1 MSFVKKYTDIQFLVL
16 CGHTHTG
23 VTIKL
28 ADNLIIKSGHAE
40 YYKPA
45 IQEIIFVRAEK

>member
-1 MSFVKKYTDIQFLVL
+1 MSAGLPK
-16 CGHTHTG
+16 GH
-23 VTIKL
+23 KL

-45 IQEIIFVRAEK
+45 IQEVIFVRAEK